1 MGAQMVKKAN
11 TSQTIK
17 AIIAKECGMPI
28 KQVTNS
34 TLFMANKDLPYFVCV
49 DALYTLEHRCNVKLP
64 ESDYEQY
71 NTVGDLAHYIVKHQN
86 SQSK

>member
-1 MGAQMVKKAN
+1 MTKNTN

-17 AIIAKECGMPI
+17 AIIAKECGVPV

-34 TLFMANKDLPYFVCV
+34 MLFMGNKDLSYFVCV
-49 DALYTLEHRCNVKLP
+49 DALYTLEHRCHVQLP

-71 NTVGDLAHYIVKHQN
+71 NTVGDLAHYIVKHQRT
-86 SQSK
+86 QSK